1 MSNHRIILVTG
12 GARSGKSTFAEKYM
26 MKLAPAGS
34 CYYAT
39 AEPFDQEMKERI
51 TRHQQD
57 RAHSGF
63 AWSGKECPLELPEQL
78 QQEMSPYVLVDCLT
92 VWLSNE
98 LLAVEQRPDRD
109 QLLIDRMAQLEEAV
123 RQYNSKGTV
132 ILVTNE
138 VGSGVVPAYELG
150 RSFRDHAGRLNQR
163 IAAMADEVYLVTAGI
178 PIELKSRMV
187 QL

>member
-1 MSNHRIILVTG
+1 MSSHRLILVTG

-39 AEPFDQEMKERI
+39 AQPFDQEMKERI
-51 TRHQQD
+51 NRHKQD
-57 RAHSGF
+57 RDYSGY
-63 AWSGKECPLELPEQL
+63 AWSSKECSLDLPEQL
-78 QQEMSPYVLVDCLT
+78 RQETSCYVLVDCLT

-98 LLAVEQRPDRD
+98 LLAVEQRKDAD
-109 QLLIDRMAQLEEAV
+109 QLLADRITQLEEAV
-123 RQYNSKGTV
+123 GQFSKQGTV

-150 RSFRDHAGRLNQR
+150 RTFRDHAGRLNQR
-163 IAAMADEVYLVTAGI
+163 IASLADEVYLVTAGI

>member
-26 MKLAPAGS
+26 MKLAPEGS
-34 CYYAT
+34 SYYAT
-39 AEPFDQEMKERI
+39 AQPFDQEMKDRI
-51 TRHQQD
+51 IRHQQD
-57 RAHSGF
+57 REKSGF
-63 AWSGKECPLELPEQL
+63 AWKGKECPLELPEQL
-78 QQEMSPYVLVDCLT
+78 QQETSHYVLVDCLT
-92 VWLSNE
+92 IWLSNE
-98 LLAVEQRPDRD
+98 LLAVEQQPDAE
-109 QLLIDRMAQLEEAV
+109 QLLADRIDQLEEAV
-123 RQYNSKGTV
+123 KSFGSRGTV

-150 RSFRDHAGRLNQR
+150 RTFRDHAGRLNQR
-163 IAAMADEVYLVTAGI
+163 MAALADEVYLVTAGI